1 MKKKELKVKA
11 KSRLKQSK
19 RLFFLLR
26 LQKHVY
32 FFLMTTYV
40 PGKQKLF
47 PSYVFGQN
55 FVSKQQIDKAA
66 SCLEIFNRSVQIFS
80 QKNEPVL

>member
-1 MKKKELKVKA
+1 
-11 KSRLKQSK
+11 
-19 RLFFLLR
+19 
-26 LQKHVY
+26 
-32 FFLMTTYV
+32 MTTYV

-80 QKNEPVL
+80 QKKRACSLGKKTLKIVPRVFLSDVKQKME